1 MADVLSPIGNMS
13 PECGSYRALVD
24 GFFSTFSL
32 LFRAIRRGSKLGD
45 SVGGY
50 AGVIP

>member
-13 PECGSYRALVD
+13 LCGSDRALVD

-32 LFRAIRRGSKLGD
+32 LFQAIRRGSKLGD

-50 AGVIP
+50 AEVIP